1 MNRGP
6 HRQVL
11 FLYIPLVPH
20 LRIERKKKNLATEK
34 NHLSIQH
41 KLRHVFDGEKGRVF
55 HLTLSE

>member
-20 LRIERKKKNLATEK
+20 LRIERKKKKSGNRKEP
-34 NHLSIQH
+34 S
-41 KLRHVFDGEKGRVF
+41 F
-55 HLTLSE
+55 HPA

>member
-20 LRIERKKKNLATEK
+20 LRIERKKKKQKTGNRKEPSFLPA
-34 NHLSIQH
+34 
-41 KLRHVFDGEKGRVF
+41 
-55 HLTLSE
+55 

>member
-11 FLYIPLVPH
+11 FLYSSGTTSKN
-20 LRIERKKKNLATEK
+20 RKKERKKLATEK